1 MSKTLTIAR
10 HELLV
15 TLKRT
20 SFILVTLAVPL
31 LMLVGYGVYQGVQ
44 HWYRPSEPTVEVI
57 GYVDQAGGF
66 DEYNNQIGATFIPY
80 PGEEE
85 AKQALLAGETKEY
98 FVISQ
103 DYLSSGSIIRYT
115 RERELEPPPE
125 TMERIQD
132 FLISNLI
139 GEQAPPEVLDRVKT
153 PMLVTSI
160 ILDESGNVVENQN
173 PFVQFFLPYIF
184 AILLMLSIFFASGY
198 LLQGVSEE
206 KENRLIEVL
215 LSSVSA
221 RQLMVGKVLG
231 LGTAGLAQM
240 LVWVAS
246 IEVFIKVARVNIPA
260 LSDLSIPSNILVLG
274 IVYYILGYLLFAV
287 LSAGIGSIGSTAR
300 ESQSWSGI
308 MATTAMVPLW
318 LSAVIIQSPDHIISK
333 VLTIFPLT
341 APITA
346 MMRLPLQSIPAWELA
361 LSLVLL
367 VASIVFSMWAAA
379 KVFRTALL
387 MYGKR
392 PSLKEIVRY
401 IREA

>member
-15 TLKRT
+15 TLKRM

-31 LMLVGYGVYQGVQ
+31 LLLVGYGIYQGVQ
-44 HWYRPSEPTVEVI
+44 HWYHPSEPTVAAI

-66 DEYNNQIGATFIPY
+66 DEYNSQIGATFTPY

-85 AKQALLAGETKEY
+85 ARQALLAREIKEY
-98 FVISQ
+98 FVIPQ
-103 DYLSSGSIIRYT
+103 NYLSSGSIIRYT
-115 RERELEPPPE
+115 REREVAPQSETLEQ
-125 TMERIQD
+125 IQD

-139 GEQAPPEVLDRVKT
+139 GEQVDPEVLDRVKT
-153 PMLVTSI
+153 PMLVTSF
-160 ILDESGNVVENQN
+160 ILDESGNVVENQS

-287 LSAGIGSIGSTAR
+287 LSAGIGSIGSNAR

-341 APITA
+341 APVAA

-367 VASIVFSMWAAA
+367 IASIVFSMWAAA